1 METLSVCIVRKVAH
15 YYEYV
20 KEDNNGYF
28 KWKSY
33 RRTDALR

>member
-1 METLSVCIVRKVAH
+1 MLSMCIGRKVAH
-15 YYEYV
+15 YHEYV

-33 RRTDALR
+33 R